1 MPPETPESGKEA
13 PQEVK
18 NIYIHVVS
26 NVDIATV
33 ITVVMSVAISVASS
47 TYALARRIFKLEQA
61 LWGLRREIKE
71 IRDEVRSLSLAVYS
85 YNEALLKVLEGK
97 GVLASTESIALL
109 ATLKATIPQAMS
121 KYYTEEVRK
130 RLAELLDRLINNP
143 DSATMDD
150 VLEMERIADLMI
162 KEYGVTGR
170 RELYE
175 YAGKLK
181 SAALLVKV
189 TLVEPKLRGR
199 QPARRAAANS

>member
-1 MPPETPESGKEA
+1 MD
-13 PQEVK
+13 
-18 NIYIHVVS
+18 VV
-26 NVDIATV
+26 TV
-33 ITVVMSVAISVASS
+33 IAVVMSVAISVASS
-47 TYALARRIFKLEQA
+47 TYALARRMFKLEQA
-61 LWGLRREIKE
+61 LWGLRRDMEDEIGGIRKEIKE
-71 IRDEVRSLSLAVYS
+71 IRDEIRSLSLAVYS

-97 GVLASTESIALL
+97 GVLAPTESIALL
-109 ATLKATIPQAMS
+109 ATLKAAIPQAKS

-189 TLVEPKLRGR
+189 TLVEPKLRGK
-199 QPARRAAANS
+199 QPARGAATNS